1 MAGMGR
7 AAWLAINSFTKEP
20 RIDIMRKALGKTKI
34 PVIDGTEP
42 IFADIQENR
51 DALEIFAA
59 GDTTPFRLRTKAMRY
74 VKSTN
79 IAKSAIF
86 GGGYGAGGPGNAVPA
101 TILTA
106 RFESLQCLYC
116 AAMTNTP
123 VKNFEEIT
131 EAMLKRAYLK
141 NKKESIGKT
150 KFVDAYALDVSWHKS
165 SYFVAKRLIKEGY
178 ISSAYTFHRD
188 DDIMNSIY
196 DAKVRAFKNNE
207 MANLNNDKWNPGDI
221 WAIKSGVDVKKIFK
235 DADTSVKKIN
245 SVIQQAFDNKTII
258 GISLKKVVKEE
269 AMKSSVLNSDRMNK
283 FAKSYELEGM
293 KIAGAKSMFSAQGGR
308 LSLSNNVEVDVRSGT
323 FLGSLNMEI
332 LLKTARGGRAGQGPQ
347 LDAAK
352 RFMNYT
358 YPDNTKQKLES
369 QAIANK
375 DERAIDN
382 FWMMVDT
389 IQKSPLVKDQ
399 PIDEAT
405 FKAELNN
412 QELKSIHVKL
422 SVAYIFYG
430 LVKASKQQRNDFVD
444 YIANYAG
451 SSLPESSVYLKV
463 YQ

>member
-1 MAGMGR
+1 MAGMGKQ
-7 AAWLAINSFTKEP
+7 AWLTVNSFTKES

-34 PVIDGTEP
+34 PVIDGSEP
-42 IFADIQENR
+42 IFADIEENR

-59 GDTTPFRLRTKAMRY
+59 GDTAPFRLRTQNMRY

-123 VKNFEEIT
+123 VKNRLEVTTKLLENAQRRVF
-131 EAMLKRAYLK
+131 M
-141 NKKESIGKT
+141 GKT
-150 KFVDAYALDVSWHKS
+150 KFKDVIALDESWHQS
-165 SYFVAKRLIKEGY
+165 SYFVAKRLIRDGY
-178 ISSAYTFHRD
+178 ISNKYNFHRD

-196 DAKVRAFKNNE
+196 DAKVRAFKNNG

-221 WAIKSGVDVKKIFK
+221 WAVKKGVDVKKIFK

-245 SVIQQAFDNKTII
+245 TIVQQAFDDKTII

-269 AMKSSVLNSDRMNK
+269 AMKSSVLNSNRRNYIEK
-283 FAKSYELEGM
+283 YQLEGM

-308 LSLSNNVEVDVRSGT
+308 LSLSDNKEVDVRSGT
-323 FLGSLNMEI
+323 YLGSLNMEI

-352 RFMNYT
+352 RFMNYI
-358 YPDNTKQKLES
+358 YPDNSKQKIQS

-382 FWMMVDT
+382 FWMMIDT
-389 IQKSPLVKDQ
+389 IQKSSLVKDQ
-399 PIDEAT
+399 LIDEAT
-405 FKAELNN
+405 FKAELDN
-412 QELKSIHVKL
+412 QELKNIHVKL

-430 LVKASKQQRNDFVD
+430 LVKANKQQRNDFVD

>member
-1 MAGMGR
+1 MAGMGK
-7 AAWLAINSFTKEP
+7 AAWEGINSNTKES

-34 PVIDGTEP
+34 PVIDGSEP

-51 DALEIFAA
+51 DALEIFAG
-59 GDTTPFRLRTKAMRY
+59 GDTTPFRLRTQNMRY

-86 GGGYGAGGPGNAVPA
+86 GGGFGNTDSNKVPA

-116 AAMTNTP
+116 AAMTNTR
-123 VKNFEEIT
+123 VKNREEVT
-131 EAMLKRAYLK
+131 TKVLERAQRRVFM
-141 NKKESIGKT
+141 GKT
-150 KFVDAYALDVSWHKS
+150 KFKDVIALDDSWHQS
-165 SYFVAKRLIKEGY
+165 SYFVAKRLINEGY
-178 ISSAYTFHRD
+178 ITSAYTFHRD

-196 DAKVRAFKNNE
+196 DAKVRAFKNND

-245 SVIQQAFDNKTII
+245 SVVQQAFDDKTII

-269 AMKSSVLNSDRMNK
+269 AMKSSVLNSDKTNK
-283 FAKSYELEGM
+283 FVKKYELEGM
-293 KIAGAKSMFSAQGGR
+293 KITGAKSMFSAQGGR
-308 LSLSNNVEVDVRSGT
+308 LSLSDNLEVDVRSST
-323 FLGSLNMEI
+323 YLGSLNMEI

-389 IQKSPLVKDQ
+389 IQKSPLVKDR
-399 PIDEAT
+399 PVDEST

-412 QELKSIHVKL
+412 QNLGVIHVKL
-422 SVAYIFYG
+422 AVAYIFYG

-444 YIANYAG
+444 YIANYSG

>member
-1 MAGMGR
+1 MAGMGKQ
-7 AAWLAINSFTKEP
+7 AWLTVNSFTKES

-34 PVIDGTEP
+34 PVIDGSEP

-59 GDTTPFRLRTKAMRY
+59 GDTAPFRLRTKNMRY

-116 AAMTNTP
+116 YAMANNR
-123 VKNFEEIT
+123 VKNRLEVT
-131 EAMLKRAYLK
+131 EGMLKRAFDNNGPSK
-141 NKKESIGKT
+141 IGKT
-150 KFVDAYALDVSWHKS
+150 KFTDAYALDESWHQS
-165 SYFVAKRLIKEGY
+165 SYFVAKRLIRDGY
-178 ISSAYTFHRD
+178 ISDKYNFHRD

-196 DAKVRAFKNNE
+196 DAKVRAFKNNG

-221 WAIKSGVDVKKIFK
+221 WAVKKGVDVKKIFK

-245 SVIQQAFDNKTII
+245 TIVQQAFDDKTII

-269 AMKSSVLNSDRMNK
+269 AMKSSVLNSNRRNYIEK
-283 FAKSYELEGM
+283 YQLEGM

-308 LSLSNNVEVDVRSGT
+308 LSLSDNKEVDVRSGT

-352 RFMNYT
+352 RFMNYI
-358 YPDNTKQKLES
+358 YPDNTKQKIQS

-382 FWMMVDT
+382 FWMMVDA

-405 FKAELNN
+405 FKAELDN
-412 QELKSIHVKL
+412 QELKNIHVKL

-430 LVKASKQQRNDFVD
+430 LVKANKQQRNDFVD

>member
-1 MAGMGR
+1 MAGMGK
-7 AAWLAINSFTKEP
+7 AAWEGINSNTKES

-34 PVIDGTEP
+34 PVIDGSEP

-51 DALEIFAA
+51 DALEIFAG
-59 GDTTPFRLRTKAMRY
+59 GDTAPFRLRTQNMRY

-86 GGGYGAGGPGNAVPA
+86 GGGYGNTDSNKVPA

-116 AAMTNTP
+116 AAMTNTR
-123 VKNFEEIT
+123 VKNRQEVTTKVLE
-131 EAMLKRAYLK
+131 RAQRRVFM
-141 NKKESIGKT
+141 GKT
-150 KFVDAYALDVSWHKS
+150 KFKDVIALDDSWHQS
-165 SYFVAKRLIKEGY
+165 SYFVAKRLINEGY
-178 ISSAYTFHRD
+178 ITSAYTFHRD
-188 DDIMNSIY
+188 DNIMNSIY
-196 DAKVRAFKNNE
+196 DAKVRAFKNNN

-245 SVIQQAFDNKTII
+245 SVVQQAFDDKTII

-269 AMKSSVLNSDRMNK
+269 AMKSSVLNSDRTNK
-283 FAKSYELEGM
+283 FVKKYELEGM

-308 LSLSNNVEVDVRSGT
+308 LSLSDNLEVDVRSPT
-323 FLGSLNMEI
+323 YLGSLNMEI

-382 FWMMVDT
+382 FWMMIDT
-389 IQKSPLVKDQ
+389 IQKSPLVKDR
-399 PIDEAT
+399 PVDEST

-412 QELKSIHVKL
+412 QNLGVIHVKL
-422 SVAYIFYG
+422 AVAYIFYG

-444 YIANYAG
+444 YIANYSG

>member
-1 MAGMGR
+1 MAGMGK

-20 RIDIMRKALGKTKI
+20 RIDIMRKALGKTKV

-59 GDTTPFRLRTKAMRY
+59 GDTTPFRLRTQNMRY

-116 AAMTNTP
+116 YAMANNS
-123 VKNFEEIT
+123 VKNRLEVT
-131 EAMLKRAYLK
+131 ERMLKQGLDR
-141 NKKESIGKT
+141 KKVHIGKT
-150 KFVDAYALDVSWHKS
+150 LFKDVIALDESWHQS

-245 SVIQQAFDNKTII
+245 SVIQQAFDDKTII

-382 FWMMVDT
+382 FWMMVDA